1 MSRNTERERALLYR
15 NTPQPSTRIED
26 GLTYGDHGSHE
37 IVADSDESERI
48 KRGIIDAQGE
58 TTNWKNGI
66 TYGDPRDNA
75 AAAERERQRLGAANA
90 HLQRE
95 NFDKAELAMRREA
108 DFMEEALAAIGDAV
122 MYGFAD
128 GEANGRAVG
137 YWQNMTREQRASIV
151 ASGDVDEEVAD
162 LIHTQLWP
170 AFAQAQVAHNAEST
184 RVSGQMQKGIALNRI
199 REEHGNPD
207 DAAWN
212 AHAAAVFARARAAG
226 HDLADERMGA
236 QDFETQFRAAE
247 VALREDV
254 RADAEAQFKVDV
266 LNAPST
272 NISDGLQVLGP
283 MGYMPVVPGGPIESK
298 PDYAKAAARL
308 GGEGD
313 PYYDTPDDIRRG
325 ITQAHAPSETAEWR
339 QVQDAAG
346 EMFSEAEKARIAE
359 KLGGTL

>member
-75 AAAERERQRLGAANA
+75 AAQARENQRVAVANA
-90 HLQRE
+90 HIERE
-95 NFDKAELAMRREA
+95 NFDKAKLAIRREI
-108 DFMEEALAAIGDAV
+108 DFMGAAVEAINEAGYGSWSDPQATARAAK
-122 MYGFAD
+122 FW
-128 GEANGRAVG
+128 EA
-137 YWQNMTREQRASIV
+137 MSTEQRAVAV
-151 ASGDVDEEVAD
+151 ASGEIEQGIADE
-162 LIHTQLWP
+162 LHTQVWP
-170 AFAQAQVAHNAEST
+170 AIARAEQSRNAQATHVSAQV
-184 RVSGQMQKGIALNRI
+184 QKGMTLNRI

-207 DAAWN
+207 DASWN

-226 HDLADERMGA
+226 HDLADERMGSI
-236 QDFETQFRAAE
+236 DFETQFRAAE
-247 VALREDV
+247 IVLQEDV

-313 PYYDTPDDIRRG
+313 PYYDTEADIKAG
-325 ITQAHAPSETAEWR
+325 ITQAHAPSETDEWR
-339 QVQDAAG
+339 RTQDAAG
-346 EMFSEAEKARIAE
+346 ELFSDAEKARIAE